1 MDRPPVALLGILTS
15 CYGCAILKQIMG
27 GDSMAFD
34 QNRYIDEYKKEH
46 YYRLFVHLPKEYR
59 EKLKTAAGEQ
69 TGGNVTRLVTNA
81 IDEYLEKK
89 K

>member
-1 MDRPPVALLGILTS
+1 
-15 CYGCAILKQIMG
+15 
-27 GDSMAFD
+27 MAFD

-46 YYRLFVHLPKEYR
+46 YYRLVVHLPKEYR
-59 EKLKTAAGEQ
+59 EKLKTAASEQ

-89 K
+89 E